1 MSPTPRHP
9 LPFVLT
15 LGFALGL
22 GFGWFVFSPAEA
34 AKEAI
39 RPAVTAPRPE
49 PPAMPRDAGS
59 LAGVEEMFQR
69 WGGYAVWEN
78 DLTEFAAWSPR
89 RQRHADCYEVL
100 RRNGQFYFRRIPA
113 LTRPRIDHG
122 LRADLPLAFTEPP
135 WLRDLFYRNHPDY
148 DPAKEPLVELPPK
161 APERYAPDTNPT
173 RQPPA
178 GEGQL
183 TPGAGKE

>member
-1 MSPTPRHP
+1 MSPAPRNP

-15 LGFALGL
+15 FGFALGL
-22 GFGWFVFSPAEA
+22 GFGWLVFSSAEA
-34 AKEAI
+34 PTAAT
-39 RPAVTAPRPE
+39 RPAVTAPE
-49 PPAMPRDAGS
+49 PHDLPRDAGS

-100 RRNGQFYFRRIPA
+100 RRDGRFYFRRIPA

-122 LRADLPLAFTEPP
+122 IRADLSLAFTEPQ
-135 WLRDLFYRNHPDY
+135 WMRDLFYRNHPDY
-148 DPAKEPLVELPPK
+148 DPAKEPVVELPPK
-161 APERYAPDTNPT
+161 APQRYAPDTSPT
-173 RQPPA
+173 RQPLA
-178 GEGQL
+178 GEDQL
-183 TPGAGKE
+183 TPGAGKD